1 MLQYLLEIPKWKSR
15 CEDIQIP
22 DTIQQL
28 EDAISQHQTLIDS
41 IMQAYTDVSWV
52 YLSTSIKPMLCSRSH
67 GSPDFLT
74 TYVGVYLNPQ
84 KFPAQCWL
92 SCPIW

>member
-52 YLSTSIKPMLCSRSH
+52 YLSTSSKPMLCSRSH
-67 GSPDFLT
+67 GSPEFLT
-74 TYVGVYLNPQ
+74 TYVGG
-84 KFPAQCWL
+84 KGK
-92 SCPIW
+92 SKR